1 MTKSRGGVKLTIQ
14 NFLELSE
21 SFYLKVCVAHF
32 FIIGEVPLETKKCI
46 ECNEEISVNAEICPK
61 CGVRQIQNETKFCKD
76 CGAQIAK
83 KAEICP
89 KCGVRQINTI
99 SSTLDNLD
107 ADKNKTVA
115 GVLALL
121 LGGIGIHKFYLGQ
134 IGKGIIYILFCWT
147 YIPALLAL
155 IEGIQILSM
164 TDDKFNEKYFSNK

>member
-1 MTKSRGGVKLTIQ
+1 M
-14 NFLELSE
+14 
-21 SFYLKVCVAHF
+21 
-32 FIIGEVPLETKKCI
+32 ETKKCI

-121 LGGIGIHKFYLGQ
+121 LGGIGIHKFYLG
-134 IGKGIIYILFCWT
+134 
-147 YIPALLAL
+147 
-155 IEGIQILSM
+155 
-164 TDDKFNEKYFSNK
+164 